1 MSRAETNRSL
11 DFIREIIERDIESG
25 KHSGRVHTRFPP
37 EPNGF
42 LHIGHAK
49 AICTNFGIA
58 DEYRGEVNL
67 RFDDTNPVKE
77 GTEFVE
83 AIKED
88 IAWLGFKWDR
98 ELFASDYFLQM
109 YEYAEALVLQGDAY
123 VCDLSAEEIKAYR
136 GTLTEP
142 GRESPYRNRTVQEN
156 LHLFRAMRNGEFPE
170 GSRTLRARIDMA
182 SPNIN
187 MRDPAIYRILH
198 RPHHRTGTDW
208 CIYPMYDFAHCL
220 EDSIEGITHSLCSLE
235 FEDHRPLYDWFLER
249 LGLFHPQ
256 QIEFA
261 RLNMTYT
268 VLSKRLL
275 RTLVESGTVSGW
287 DDPRMPTLRGMRRR
301 GIPPEAIRVFCE
313 RIGLAKRDSMVD
325 IALLEHIVREYLNLR
340 APRAMSVLNPVRLVI
355 DNYPEGVVEE
365 FDYTINPED
374 ESAGTRRIP
383 FCKELFIERDDFM
396 ENPPAKFYR
405 LSPGTEVR
413 LRYTYFIRATGVER
427 DSEGRVTTIR
437 CLYDPESRGGSS
449 PDGRR
454 VRSTIHWVSAPHSI
468 PARVRLYDRLFLC
481 ENPTAQ
487 GGKLTDH
494 LNPDSL
500 VTLDGCRIE
509 AHMADCVSEQVYQF
523 ERTGYFIL
531 DADSTPGN
539 PIFNRTLP
547 LRDSWEK
554 IRRRQ

>member
-1 MSRAETNRSL
+1 MNGNETRKAK
-11 DFIREIIERDIESG
+11 DFIRDIIDRDIESG
-25 KHSGRVHTRFPP
+25 KNSGRVHTRFPP
-37 EPNGF
+37 EPNGY

-49 AICTNFGIA
+49 AVCTNFGIA
-58 DEYRGEVNL
+58 GEYRGEVNL

-77 GTEFVE
+77 ETEFVE

-88 IAWLGFKWDR
+88 ISWLGFCWNR
-98 ELFASDYFLQM
+98 ELYASDYFQKM
-109 YEYAEALVLQGDAY
+109 YEYAEFLILHGDAY
-123 VCDLSAEEIKAYR
+123 VCDLSAEEVKAYR

-142 GRESPYRNRTVQEN
+142 GRESPYRNRTIEEN
-156 LHLFRAMRNGEFPE
+156 LNLFRAMRNGNFPE

-198 RPHHRTGTDW
+198 RPHHRTGSDW

-235 FEDHRPLYDWFLER
+235 FEDHRPLYDWFLDR
-249 LGLFHPQ
+249 LGIFHPQ

-268 VLSKRLL
+268 VLSKRFL
-275 RTLVESGTVSGW
+275 RGLVESGMVGGW

-301 GIPPEAIRVFCE
+301 GIPPEAVRIFCD

-355 DNYPEGVVEE
+355 DNYPEGKVEE
-365 FDYTINPED
+365 FDYQINPED
-374 ESAGTRRIP
+374 ESAGVRRIP
-383 FCKELFIERDDFM
+383 FCRELFIERDDFM
-396 ENPPAKFYR
+396 ESPPSKFYR

-413 LRYTYFIRATGVER
+413 LRYTYLITATGVEKDAR
-427 DSEGRVTTIR
+427 GRITTIR
-437 CLYDPESRGGSS
+437 CTYDPESRGGNS
-449 PDGRR
+449 PDGRK
-454 VRSTIHWVSAPHSI
+454 VKSTIHWVSAPHSI
-468 PARVRLYDRLFLC
+468 TAGVRLYDRLFLC
-481 ENPTAQ
+481 ENPMAQ
-487 GGKLTDH
+487 DGELTDH

-500 VTLDGCRIE
+500 KTLEGCRIE
-509 AHMADCVSEQVYQF
+509 AHMAGCTSEEVYQF

-539 PIFNRTLP
+539 PVFNRTLS
-547 LRDSWEK
+547 LRDTWEK
-554 IRRRQ
+554 IRQRQ